1 MIKENT
7 LDISVNNIISYIEDE
22 EKINFD
28 EPLLLKNGS
37 RTWYIHGISPDLFD
51 RKLNIFYS
59 DDLLDI
65 KKIDFY
71 DFDIDLLEKLIDIIT
86 DSI

>member
-1 MIKENT
+1 
-7 LDISVNNIISYIEDE
+7 LD
-22 EKINFD
+22 
-28 EPLLLKNGS
+28 
-37 RTWYIHGISPDLFD
+37 IHGISPDLFD

-65 KKIDFY
+65 KRLIL
-71 DFDIDLLEKLIDIIT
+71 FDIDLLEKLIDIIT

>member
-7 LDISVNNIISYIEDE
+7 LDISVNISLVILRMR
-22 EKINFD
+22 KNNFD

-59 DDLLDI
+59 DDLLD
-65 KKIDFY
+65 KKIDFMT
-71 DFDIDLLEKLIDIIT
+71 LI
-86 DSI
+86 SIY

>member
-1 MIKENT
+1 VIFIDNFIIFVKNKYYDKENT
-7 LDISVNNIISYIEDE
+7 LDISVNISYIEDE

-65 KKIDFY
+65 KR
-71 DFDIDLLEKLIDIIT
+71 LIL
-86 DSI
+86 